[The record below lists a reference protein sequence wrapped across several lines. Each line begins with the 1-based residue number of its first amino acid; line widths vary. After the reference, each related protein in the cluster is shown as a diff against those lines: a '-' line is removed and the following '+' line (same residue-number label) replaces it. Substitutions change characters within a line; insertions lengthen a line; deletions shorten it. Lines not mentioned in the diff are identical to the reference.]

1 MKKIFFGSLLFAA
14 LFTACSS
21 DDDYN
26 AGIASPQSSDP
37 TVPQSFGN
45 GSVTEVGTINL
56 AEITEENVKVATIV
70 APTPTST
77 TAKLDS
83 MYITIND
90 ESSANVLV
98 SPIKADG
105 LVAASELEALIEATY
120 GKRPDERTFYAIISA
135 YMSDG
140 TQAFLINSGVFNVKV
155 KSIYPEVASAY
166 TLTMPDGSTY
176 TVTNDGSDPYVNSTF
191 NCRIPAPEGTGPI
204 VLKLVSADGQ
214 YMVNGAEE
222 NTFEYTK
229 SEGSLTIPASE
240 GAVYYDLF
248 FDVLYKTY
256 QVNPLFI
263 DIEQCYYFTGTLNG
277 WNNTNTDYK
286 LTNDGSDPYSNP
298 TFTCR
303 IPAPEDGGDIEF
315 KMTPESGLGGDW
327 SKCLA
332 AGSTNGTFVYNNGGG
347 NLYINAIP
355 GAKFYDLT
363 FNMMELTWS
372 YQAVTYSDYIYLA
385 CDYNGWST
393 SASPLI
399 HLGDGVY
406 EGFYYIQEADES
418 STWGFKFVIDGTW
431 CGGNHA
437 VATAGSFTPGSG
449 DNLNTSTGFYQVK
462 VNQADNSY
470 SLTAVNTIS
479 LIGSAVNGDSSWG
492 TDADMTFDSAEGC
505 WIYQGALTAGEFK
518 FRMNHD
524 WSISWGGTDFD
535 NLTNQN
541 GANLKLAEGGNY
553 LVKFKPNCNGQG
565 SYSITPAN

>member
-437 VATAGSFTPGSG
+437 VATAGAFTPGSG

>member
-191 NCRIPAPEGTGPI
+191 NCRIPALEGTGPI

>member
-21 DDDYN
+21 DDYN

-105 LVAASELEALIEATY
+105 LFAASELEALIEATY

-437 VATAGSFTPGSG
+437 VATAGAFTPGSG